1 MTNLTALVDGSIYSQ
16 SVCDHAAW
24 LASRSDASVEVV
36 HVLGRR
42 DVSSQPANLSG
53 SIGLGARTTLL
64 QELAE
69 LDAQKAKLGQKRGRA
84 ILDDARA
91 RISDAGVAAVSTKL
105 RNGEIVETV
114 QELETSSDLIVIGKR
129 GEAADFDKLH
139 LGSNLERVARSSRK
153 PVLVASRAFK
163 PIDKCLIAFD
173 AGKSAMNAV
182 EYLARSGTLVN
193 VDCQL
198 LTVGVEPAGSM
209 KRLEEAAAMLRD
221 AHYRV
226 ETQVQA
232 GQADMV
238 IANKVESEG
247 FDLVVMGAY
256 GHSRIR
262 HLIIGSTTTEMI
274 RSCKVPVWLF
284 HGA

>member
-1 MTNLTALVDGSIYSQ
+1 MEKIIALVDGSIYSQ

-24 LASRSDASVEVV
+24 LALGTDVAVEIV

-53 SIGLGARTTLL
+53 SIGLGARTALL
-64 QELAE
+64 EELAE
-69 LDAQKAKLGQKRGRA
+69 LDAQKAVLGQKRGRA

-91 RISDAGVAAVSTKL
+91 RISGAGVASIFPRL

-114 QELETSSDLIVIGKR
+114 QELENDADLIIIGKR

-139 LGSNLERVARSSRK
+139 LGSNLERVVRSSRR
-153 PVLVASRAFK
+153 PVLVVSRAFS
-163 PIDKCLIAFD
+163 PITKCLIAFD
-173 AGKSAMNAV
+173 GGPSARKAI
-182 EYLARSGTLVN
+182 EHLAHTRALVDI
-193 VDCQL
+193 DCQL

-209 KRLEEAAAMLRD
+209 KQLEEAAARLRD
-221 AHYRV
+221 ANYQV

-232 GQADMV
+232 GQADVV
-238 IANKVESEG
+238 IAKKVESEG
-247 FDLVVMGAY
+247 FGLLVMGAY

-274 RSCKVPVWLF
+274 RLCKIPILLF
-284 HGA
+284 RGA